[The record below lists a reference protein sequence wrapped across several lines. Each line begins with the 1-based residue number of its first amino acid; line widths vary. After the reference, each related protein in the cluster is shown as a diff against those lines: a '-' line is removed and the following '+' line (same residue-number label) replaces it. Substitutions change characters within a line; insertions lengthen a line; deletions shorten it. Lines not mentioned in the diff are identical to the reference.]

1 MGSSTDAL
9 LLLISRLP
17 LGIPIKTAIIFSSHN
32 PQRAF
37 FFSLSPCSLGH
48 KGAFAEEGDTDKP
61 NLQSILIINFQV
73 HFLLLISCN
82 HNNPYTFFIVFKIS
96 LEYFWI
102 FCGIITVSFKLLFSL
117 NSIFIF
123 LYINSNQIF
132 YFLHLRIKSNAI

>member
-1 MGSSTDAL
+1 MGFCTDAP

-17 LGIPIKTAIIFSSHN
+17 LGIPIKLAIMFSSHN
-32 PQRAF
+32 PQHDF
-37 FFSLSPCSLGH
+37 FFSLSPVSLGH
-48 KGAFAEEGDTDKP
+48 QGAFAEEGDSNKP
-61 NLQSILIINFQV
+61 NLHSILIINFQV

-117 NSIFIF
+117 NSILYFCISIQIKCFIF
-123 LYINSNQIF
+123 YI
-132 YFLHLRIKSNAI
+132 